1 MGGCKNMIRIAIVE
15 DNKEDADRL
24 NDYLH
29 RYEKEH
35 QEIFTISHYT
45 DGDGIVENFKGQF
58 DVIFMDVQMAFMDGM
73 SAAEEIRKQD
83 KHVVIIFITNMK
95 QYALRGYAVDAL
107 DYVLKPVNYF
117 AFSQRLERA
126 LERMRNRA
134 SKSVIVKI
142 KGGMVKLE
150 VSDICYLESVG
161 HSLIYHTVS
170 GKYETWGTMKSQEME
185 LKDSHFVSGN
195 KGYLINL
202 AYVDGIQ
209 NAVVTVHGEELL
221 LSRSKKAGFMEAL
234 NKYWSD
240 VK

>member
-1 MGGCKNMIRIAIVE
+1 MIRVAVVE
-15 DNKEDADRL
+15 DEREYAEQL
-24 NDYLH
+24 EEYLH

-35 QEIFTISHYT
+35 QETFSVTYYS
-45 DGDGIVENFKGQF
+45 DGDGIVQNFKGQF
-58 DVIFMDVQMAFMDGM
+58 DIILLDIQMAFMNGM

-83 KHVVIIFITNMK
+83 TQVVIIFITNMK

-117 AFSQRLERA
+117 AFSQRLARAVERIH
-126 LERMRNRA
+126 RRV
-134 SKSVIVKI
+134 SKTIIVNI
-142 KGGMVKLE
+142 KGGMVKLD

-161 HSLIYHTVS
+161 HSLIFHTVS
-170 GKYETWGTMKSQEME
+170 GRYETWGTMKSWEAE
-185 LKDSHFVSGN
+185 LRDSHFVLGN

-202 AYVDGIQ
+202 AYVDSVRAG
-209 NAVVTVHGEELL
+209 VVTVHGEELV
-221 LSRSKKAGFMEAL
+221 LSRSKKTGFMEEL